1 MKAIGI
7 DIGTTSICFV
17 TIDINNGNIIKSKTI
32 NSNAF
37 INSNKKYE
45 RIQSVNKIIKIID
58 DEITDFI
65 DREVEVIGVTGQ
77 MHGILYVDKEG
88 KAVSDLY
95 TWQDKRG
102 DEPYLDTTYAKFLNS
117 YSGYG
122 CVSDFYN
129 KINNLIPK
137 NAETFCTIHDY
148 VVMHLCNNKRPLIH
162 ISNACSFGCFDL
174 KNKKYNIDVNVEFVD
189 GYYIAGYYKG
199 IPVSVAIGDNQA
211 SVLSSICEEDVLIN
225 IGTGSQVSLISNRE
239 VDVPNIEI
247 RPYFEG
253 KYLLVGSSLCGGRA
267 YSLLKD
273 FYEKVYSYIPN
284 MNEDIY
290 EIMNKMIEKE
300 TNELKVNTTFSGTR
314 NNPNIKGNILD
325 ISIDNFTPG
334 ALNRGVLKGIVNE
347 LYDMYL
353 SIGEKKINIIG
364 SGNAVRKNKHLVNYI
379 EEIFDNKIKVP
390 NHIEEAAYGACLYAL
405 LSNKNIKNMIEIKKI
420 IKYKSGD

>member
-129 KINNLIPK
+129 KINNLYYFKKQK
-137 NAETFCTIHDY
+137 NA
-148 VVMHLCNNKRPLIH
+148 R
-162 ISNACSFGCFDL
+162 
-174 KNKKYNIDVNVEFVD
+174 
-189 GYYIAGYYKG
+189 
-199 IPVSVAIGDNQA
+199 
-211 SVLSSICEEDVLIN
+211 
-225 IGTGSQVSLISNRE
+225 
-239 VDVPNIEI
+239 
-247 RPYFEG
+247 
-253 KYLLVGSSLCGGRA
+253 
-267 YSLLKD
+267 
-273 FYEKVYSYIPN
+273 
-284 MNEDIY
+284 
-290 EIMNKMIEKE
+290 
-300 TNELKVNTTFSGTR
+300 
-314 NNPNIKGNILD
+314 
-325 ISIDNFTPG
+325 
-334 ALNRGVLKGIVNE
+334 
-347 LYDMYL
+347 
-353 SIGEKKINIIG
+353 
-364 SGNAVRKNKHLVNYI
+364 
-379 EEIFDNKIKVP
+379 
-390 NHIEEAAYGACLYAL
+390 
-405 LSNKNIKNMIEIKKI
+405 
-420 IKYKSGD
+420 